1 MAING
6 EAAGEELIASVN
18 GVVYPLSGEECVFR
32 ASSDGGR
39 HVMTVQVLRALDICT
54 RFRGFDEHVAAVMNG
69 IGELKG
75 QEEAV
80 RHVLSTLQK
89 RGLFTTAE
97 ESLSQLGREETQPT
111 ALAGVMVRSAGRADC
126 LDRLLQSLD
135 EVNRRYQEDY
145 PCYVFN
151 DASDPDAAEACKAA
165 CEGWRDR
172 GLAVHWLGSRWQSA
186 FVEDLAARAGAGGD
200 EVRWLLDPAFGH
212 EGFTGGRV
220 WNQILLAGAGRRM
233 LFMDDDLVLSP
244 RHMGQQDG
252 IAFGTTQWDVWFH
265 AGAEQA
271 GAAGTEMD
279 ADPVAAHAAYLGHG
293 LGPALRGCVR
303 HPAELHG
310 LDQRELQGID
320 GTAPVLTTVS
330 GTYGDAATGQ
340 PLWLYT
346 LSGESRERFRG
357 DRESYERNT
366 RLRWMTR
373 VRNRVT
379 VQRRTQFSP
388 GGLDGGHLLPPTMPF
403 GRTEDMLFHVLLHRT
418 HPRSRSLELPWALG
432 HFPGDQ
438 RQWTPGQLDEPMS
451 SNLATFVSDSL
462 LNLPEPLPWSDPAL
476 LLREASNQVRYL
488 AELADGPLKTR
499 LDEYLM
505 YIRSDLV
512 ARLQQ
517 QLRDEPKAPIYWA
530 ADVRRIVEANGKALT
545 GEDFPR
551 LGETPDGMGETD
563 YLAWVRGH
571 MGRLAESLGLWPA
584 LHEAARELDPL
595 PK

>member
-6 EAAGEELIASVN
+6 NGAGEALIASVN

-32 ASSDGGR
+32 ASSDGGK

-54 RFRGFDEHVAAVMNG
+54 RFRTFDEHVAAVMNA
-69 IGELKG
+69 ITELKG
-75 QEEAV
+75 QDEAV
-80 RHVLSTLQK
+80 RHVLSALEK
-89 RGLFTTAE
+89 RGLFTTAA
-97 ESLSQLGREETQPT
+97 ESLSRLEHEDPEP
-111 ALAGVMVRSAGRADC
+111 APLAGVMVRSGGRSDC
-126 LDRLLQSLD
+126 LDRLLASLD
-135 EVNRRYQEDY
+135 RVNREYDAAHR
-145 PCYVFN
+145 CYVFN
-151 DASDPDAAEACKAA
+151 DATDPEAAAA
-165 CEGWRDR
+165 CEAVCGQWRER
-172 GLAVHWLGSRWQSA
+172 GLEAHWLGPRWQAA
-186 FVEDLAARAGAGGD
+186 FIDDLAARAGTAA
-200 EVRWLLDPAFGH
+200 EAVRWLLDPDFGH

-233 LFMDDDLVLSP
+233 LLMDDDLVLSP
-244 RHMGQQDG
+244 RHMGLHDG
-252 IAFGTTQWDVWFH
+252 IEFGTTQWDVWFH

-271 GAAGTEMD
+271 AAAGTAMD
-279 ADPVAAHAAYLGHG
+279 ADPVAAHTTYLGHP
-293 LGPALRGCVR
+293 LGSALRQSVR
-303 HPAELHG
+303 HPDALHG

-340 PLWLYT
+340 PLWRYL

-379 VQRRTQFSP
+379 IQRRTQFSP
-388 GGLDGGHLLPPTMPF
+388 GGLDGSHLLPPTLPF

-432 HFPGDQ
+432 HFPGGT
-438 RQWTPGQLDEPMS
+438 RQWTRGQLDAPMS
-451 SNLATFVSDSL
+451 SNLATFASDSL
-462 LNLPEPLPWSDPAL
+462 LNLPEPLPWTDPAL
-476 LLREASNQVRYL
+476 LLREASDQVRFL
-488 AELADGPLKTR
+488 AELSDGALQTR

-517 QLRDEPKAPIYWA
+517 QLRDNPKAPVYWA

-545 GEDFPR
+545 GEAFPR
-551 LGETPDGMGETD
+551 LGDAPEGLDDAD

-571 MGRLAESLGLWPA
+571 LDRFSESLKLWPV

-595 PK
+595 PG